1 LRHLVLPTFSHEIW
15 HYESMRENVDIPDA
29 LYRELKSKATREK
42 LSVNELILRSVELEL
57 RPRSKKRARRVT
69 LPLIHSKKPAL

>member
-1 LRHLVLPTFSHEIW
+1 MPK
-15 HYESMRENVDIPDA
+15 NVDIPDA

-57 RPRSKKRARRVT
+57 RPCSKKRARRVT
-69 LPLIHSKKPAL
+69 LPLIHSKKSAL